1 MVCGAQTDFLL
12 GYTEYVNNFDKALA
26 MLSRCTKSSPEFA
39 LFVRNCEARPGTLHA
54 HVHCFVPGVP
64 CVSCVCRAD
73 VVCLTR
79 RVQSA

>member
-39 LFVRNCEARPGTLHA
+39 LFVRNCEARPGTTHA
-54 HVHCFVPGVP
+54 HVTSCPVCRV
-64 CVSCVCRAD
+64 CVRVVRVVRVSC
-73 VVCLTR
+73 
-79 RVQSA
+79 